1 MSQLE
6 TIRAAIVAQMQTVPD
21 IGRVHGWE
29 RFDKESRALHKH
41 YITTV
46 AGEPRIRGW
55 YVHRL
60 SEQRRRIGTGKA
72 DVLITWQVRGF
83 MGLADADQSEITFD
97 ALIDALVAAF
107 WGNQNLGINGLTTAV
122 DGEAGLQLQDS
133 GPSLFGGAFC
143 HSARLVLHTRHT
155 E

>member
-21 IGRVHGWE
+21 IGPVHGRE
-29 RFDKESRALHKH
+29 RFDKDSRALQQH
-41 YITTV
+41 YMATV
-46 AGEPRIRGW
+46 AGEMRIRGW
-55 YVHRL
+55 YVRRL

-72 DVLITWQVRGF
+72 DVLTTWQVRGF
-83 MGLADADQSEITFD
+83 MGLADEDQSEITFD

-107 WGNQNLGINGLTTAV
+107 WANQNLGINGLTTAV

-133 GPSLFGGAFC
+133 GPALFGGALC